1 MVNIIKDNRSNLV
14 INKIDDTKNK
24 RVKNL
29 LTAIHKAFDELN
41 TTTEWTALTPG
52 EVSYS
57 CCSSCI
63 FGSPQF
69 DDRENSITFNDQ
81 DLNNYR
87 RNYEDNRRDDYKQE
101 SHRGESIY
109 LQHRGTSHKNYK
121 ELIHILNKHGIY
133 VDWNWNNNN
142 KIHTYLSKYNLGS
155 IYDTE

>member
-24 RVKNL
+24 RRKNL
-29 LTAIHKAFDELN
+29 LTAIVKAFDELN

-69 DDRENSITFNDQ
+69 DDRENAITFNIQ
-81 DLNNYR
+81 DLNDYR
-87 RNYEDNRRDDYKQE
+87 RNYKENREDDYKHE
-101 SHRGESIY
+101 SHTGEVIY
-109 LQHRGTSHKNYK
+109 LQHKGTSHKNYK

-142 KIHTYLSKYNLGS
+142 KIRTYLSKYNLGS

>member
-1 MVNIIKDNRSNLV
+1 MVNIIKDNRNNLV
-14 INKIDDTKNK
+14 INKIDETKNK
-24 RVKNL
+24 RIKHL

-69 DDRENSITFNDQ
+69 DDRENAITFNDQ
-81 DLNNYR
+81 DLNDYR
-87 RNYEDNRRDDYKQE
+87 NNYEDNRRDDYKQE

-121 ELIHILNKHGIY
+121 ELIQILNKHGIY
-133 VDWNWNNNN
+133 VDWNWNNDN
-142 KIHTYLSKYNLGS
+142 KIRTYLSKYNLGS